1 MVSPITR
8 PRLGGGAWGCD
19 EFMVG
24 PGKSDT
30 HCEVL
35 CEREGSGAACQAA
48 RGREAGACGG
58 QASAVRRGGQEERGH
73 KAGGAWKHV

>member
-1 MVSPITR
+1 MDSVVSPIVR
-8 PRLGGGAWGCD
+8 PWGEGGAWGCD

-24 PGKSDT
+24 PGKSGT

-48 RGREAGACGG
+48 RGREAGVRGG
-58 QASAVRRGGQEERGH
+58 QASAMRRGGQ
-73 KAGGAWKHV
+73 